1 MEHMAHID
9 EVVKNDIDIIRAKEK
24 TYLGS
29 WKKRES
35 GVFHI
40 TARMWDRIE
49 NITQGGKIGLFDII
63 RDQNYGIQDGEML
76 AIIADLRRYLLLI
89 EAQMRAEAAGDPVV
103 SSEMYAAGLK
113 AMDPE
118 WKCER
123 AKEREM
129 KIQGALA
136 MAGVYDEPSDFNT
149 EEANDRP
156 VPGSRVPANKEWLIR
171 DKIPLIYN
179 DFYIKETPEG
189 PFQLKRNVT
198 DEQYKRMPHDMQAL
212 YGIAFP
218 GFQLLKAD

>member
-9 EVVKNDIDIIRAKEK
+9 EVAKNDLEIIRAKEN

-49 NITQGGKIGLFDII
+49 NITNGGRIGLFDII
-63 RDQNYGIQDGEML
+63 RKQEYGTQDGEML

-89 EAQMRAEAAGDPVV
+89 EAQMRAEAAGDEVITP
-103 SSEMYAAGLK
+103 ELWKAGQL
-113 AMDPE
+113 ADEPD

-123 AKEREM
+123 VLERERM
-129 KIQGALA
+129 IQGAFA
-136 MAGVYDEPSDFNT
+136 MAGVTEDINT

-156 VPGSRVPANKEWLIR
+156 APGSKVPANKDWLIK

-189 PFQLKRNVT
+189 PFHLKRNVT
-198 DEQYKRMPHDMQAL
+198 DSQYQRMPHDMQAL